1 MEFEVVRGSLGYAA
15 AMQEFLGMSEL
26 DFYNEFN
33 TWYFD
38 TGLTNEQMLDFL
50 YPVGTNPIIGE
61 IQKRR

>member
-1 MEFEVVRGSLGYAA
+1 
-15 AMQEFLGMSEL
+15 MSEL